1 MVKEQSTKESLFRRL
16 LEVGAHFGYSK
27 SRSHPSM
34 RSYIYGF
41 KNRQAVINL
50 DHTTAQLEAA
60 KAFVT
65 ELAASGKELLLVGN
79 KAEASTSIRKAA
91 DLLGLPYVAS
101 RWLGG
106 TFTNWPQ
113 IKSRIDRLHDLKSKK
128 EKGELSIYTKK
139 ERSLFDKE
147 IERLERYLL
156 SLANMTKLPAAVLVI
171 DPRHEAI
178 VVAEAGKVKVPVIA
192 LAGSDCDLAG
202 VTYPVVA
209 NDSNI
214 ASIQFFLDQIVE
226 AYEAGQKLAQ
236 TAAREATLASNPVPA
251 V

>member
-1 MVKEQSTKESLFRRL
+1 MVKDQAKQEGIFRRL
-16 LEVGAHFGYSK
+16 LEAGAHFGYSK
-27 SRSHPSM
+27 GRSHPSM
-34 RSYIYGF
+34 RRYIYGF

-50 DHTTAQLEAA
+50 EHTTAQLEAA
-60 KAFVT
+60 KLFVSD
-65 ELAASGKELLLVGN
+65 LAATGKELLLVGN
-79 KAEASTSIRKAA
+79 KAEAAGAIRQTAE
-91 DLLGLPYVAS
+91 LLNLPYVAS

-128 EKGELSIYTKK
+128 EKGELNIYTKK

-156 SLANMTKLPAAVLVI
+156 SLSNMSKLPAAVLVI

-178 VVAEAGKVKVPVIA
+178 VVAEAGKLKIPVIA

-209 NDSNI
+209 NDANI
-214 ASIQFFLDQIVE
+214 SSIELFLEQIVE
-226 AYEAGQKLAQ
+226 AYEAGQQLAQ
-236 TAAREATLASNPVPA
+236 KSAQEAVASTPTPA